1 MDNKAVI
8 QSRLSPDL
16 SVADLAVPEE
26 LAVFNFD
33 EEIVDREIMELCMKK
48 ATIEDVA
55 SIERGRGKRQVCS
68 GYDWP
73 GASGKGDRKI
83 FPGNGSRWYARPYRW
98 TIRRQTSDDL
108 FA

>member
-1 MDNKAVI
+1 MRNYNMDNKAVI

-48 ATIEDVA
+48 ATIE
-55 SIERGRGKRQVCS
+55 GRRSMKKKV
-68 GYDWP
+68 
-73 GASGKGDRKI
+73 
-83 FPGNGSRWYARPYRW
+83 
-98 TIRRQTSDDL
+98 
-108 FA
+108 